1 MADNWKNYGG
11 GRGSGGGGGGRRGGV
26 RGGNQQ
32 NQYARQGGE
41 NYYQGVYDN
50 HGSGSGGRRS
60 GGGGERGG
68 NYEYRYV
75 QNQGHRGGEYYQGGG
90 RGRGHDSYGNQ
101 QQLQGSHDGVPMRT
115 VPQQQ
120 YHLSRSSVEPA
131 GKMAWTGSQ
140 WGQDPVDLDIQSL
153 DISEPR
159 SSSLQVESQNKLVPI
174 IRPDQVTLAI
184 RRVRLLANHFRV
196 QFNPANTIIHM
207 MWMLSKLP
215 LREISF

>member
-1 MADNWKNYGG
+1 M
-11 GRGSGGGGGGRRGGV
+11 GSRFPSTLSSSTAQPPTV
-26 RGGNQQ
+26 SVPHTSQTQ
-32 NQYARQGGE
+32 
-41 NYYQGVYDN
+41 
-50 HGSGSGGRRS
+50 RS
-60 GGGGERGG
+60 PE
-68 NYEYRYV
+68 
-75 QNQGHRGGEYYQGGG
+75 
-90 RGRGHDSYGNQ
+90 
-101 QQLQGSHDGVPMRT
+101 
-115 VPQQQ
+115 
-120 YHLSRSSVEPA
+120 SS
-131 GKMAWTGSQ
+131 T
-140 WGQDPVDLDIQSL
+140 DPVDLDIQSL

>member
-41 NYYQGVYDN
+41 NYYQGGRGRGGIGGGYDN

-101 QQLQGSHDGVPMRT
+101 QQLQGSHDGVPIRT

-140 WGQDPVDLDIQSL
+140 WGQGFLRLYRRQL
-153 DISEPR
+153 L
-159 SSSLQVESQNKLVPI
+159 SLQLFRFPILPRLKGPPNHLQVFLVCC
-174 IRPDQVTLAI
+174 LN
-184 RRVRLLANHFRV
+184 LLFRV
-196 QFNPANTIIHM
+196 V
-207 MWMLSKLP
+207 SK
-215 LREISF
+215 